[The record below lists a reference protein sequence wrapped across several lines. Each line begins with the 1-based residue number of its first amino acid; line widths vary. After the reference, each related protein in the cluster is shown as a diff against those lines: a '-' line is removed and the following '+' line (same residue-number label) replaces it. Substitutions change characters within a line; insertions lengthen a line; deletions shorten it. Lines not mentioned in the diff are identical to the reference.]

1 LNDAQIAQGRGLPG
15 QVVAAIPTPAG
26 MHRAVK
32 MLTQFNLTQLNVEIA
47 KRRPALARAADA
59 AAAAVAASLPWSTS
73 ATGILLVVWLGLLLP
88 TLDAARLR
96 REITTAAGGLPL
108 VLVALAALGMS
119 WADSWAEVGM
129 SQRLAGLGGYL
140 KLLCIPLLFAQ
151 FRASPRGTWVIF
163 GFLGAAVALLVL
175 SFGLT
180 LIPDLPWRGKTV
192 GVPVKDYITQSGVF
206 ALCAFALFGAAAQA
220 WRCRRLRTACALAF
234 LAMAFIANIG
244 FVETGRTTLAA
255 IAVLVPLFGFRY
267 FGWPGMAAAI
277 VVGSVL
283 AGGLWIT
290 SPYLRERV
298 THAVAEVDLYR
309 TEHAGTSA
317 GLRLEFWRNSLAAV
331 AKAPILG
338 NGTGSIPEQLAAGMA
353 REPNG
358 AYFGTVNPH
367 NELLV
372 VTIQLGLVGTA
383 ALLSLWIAH
392 LILFRGDGLVAWIGL
407 VAVAENI
414 VGSLFNSHLSDF
426 TQGWIYVLAVGAL
439 GGTVLRQA
447 APPKGA
453 ETGPADLVTAAQ
465 LPHP

>member
-1 LNDAQIAQGRGLPG
+1 
-15 QVVAAIPTPAG
+15 

-32 MLTQFNLTQLNVEIA
+32 MLSQLNLTQFNVAIA
-47 KRRPALARAADA
+47 KRRAALARAADA

-96 REITTAAGGLPL
+96 REIMTAAGGLPL

-119 WADSWAEVGM
+119 WADSWADVGL
-129 SQRLAGLGGYL
+129 SERLAGFGGYL
-140 KLLCIPLLFAQ
+140 KLLCIPLLLAQ

-180 LIPDLPWRGKTV
+180 LIPGLPWRGKTV

-220 WRCRRLRTACALAF
+220 WRCRRPRTAGALAC

-244 FVETGRTTLAA
+244 LVETGRTTLAA

-267 FGWPGMAAAI
+267 FGWPGMAAAV

-283 AGGLWIT
+283 AGGLWTT

-298 THAVAEVDLYR
+298 THAVEEVDLYR

-407 VAVAENI
+407 VAVVDII

-439 GGTVLRQA
+439 GGTVLRQT
-447 APPKGA
+447 APPQGA
-453 ETGPADLVTAAQ
+453 ETGPADLVPAAD

>member
-1 LNDAQIAQGRGLPG
+1 MTDSAIVAPRSAVFARPGLMR
-15 QVVAAIPTPAG
+15 VADG
-26 MHRAVK
+26 
-32 MLTQFNLTQLNVEIA
+32 
-47 KRRPALARAADA
+47 

-73 ATGILLVVWLGLLLP
+73 ATGVLLVVWLTTLLP

-96 REITTAAGGLPL
+96 REIMTAAGGAPL
-108 VLVALAALGMS
+108 VLVALAAVGML
-119 WADSWAEVGM
+119 WADVGAA
-129 SQRLAGLGGYL
+129 QRFGGFEGYL
-140 KLLCIPLLFAQ
+140 KLLCIPLLLTQ
-151 FRASPRGTWVIF
+151 FRGSSRGNWVIL
-163 GFLGAAVALLVL
+163 GFLGASLALLVL
-175 SFGLT
+175 SWGLA
-180 LIPDLPWRGKTV
+180 LFPGLSWRGKMV

-206 ALCAFALFGAAAQA
+206 ALCAFALLGAAAQA
-220 WRCRRLRTACALAF
+220 WRCGRARSALAQAL
-234 LAMAFIANIG
+234 LAVAFIANIG

-267 FGWPGMAAAI
+267 FGWRGMAAAV

-283 AGGLWIT
+283 AGVLWIS

-298 THAVAEVDLYR
+298 THAVEEVSLYR
-309 TEHAGTSA
+309 SEHAGTSA

-338 NGTGSIPEQLAAGMA
+338 NGTGSIPEQLFAGRG

-358 AYFGTVNPH
+358 AYFGTLNPH

-372 VTIQLGLVGTA
+372 ATIQLGLVGTL

-392 LILFRGDGLVAWIGL
+392 LLLFRGDGLVSWIGL

-439 GGTVLRQA
+439 GGTVLRRA
-447 APPKGA
+447 APPQANSATTGLSELRAAA
-453 ETGPADLVTAAQ
+453 ER
-465 LPHP
+465 PHP

>member
-1 LNDAQIAQGRGLPG
+1 
-15 QVVAAIPTPAG
+15 

-32 MLTQFNLTQLNVEIA
+32 MLSQLNLTQFNAAIA

-73 ATGILLVVWLGLLLP
+73 ATGILLLVWLGVMLP

-96 REITTAAGGLPL
+96 REIMTAAGGLPL
-108 VLVALAALGMS
+108 VLVALAALGML
-119 WADSWAEVGM
+119 WADSWAAVGM
-129 SQRLAGLGGYL
+129 SERLAGLGGYL
-140 KLLCIPLLFAQ
+140 KLLCIPLLLAQ

-180 LIPDLPWRGKTV
+180 LIPGLPWRGKTV

-206 ALCAFALFGAAAQA
+206 ALCAFALFGAAART
-220 WRCRRLRTACALAF
+220 WRCRRPRTACALAC

-255 IAVLVPLFGFRY
+255 IAVLVPLFGFRF
-267 FGWPGMAAAI
+267 FGWPGMVAAI
-277 VVGSVL
+277 GS
-283 AGGLWIT
+283 AASWRRAWIT

-298 THAVAEVDLYR
+298 THAVEEVDLYR

-317 GLRLEFWRNSLAAV
+317 GLRPEFWRNSLAAV

-372 VTIQLGLVGTA
+372 VTIQLGLVGAA

-407 VAVAENI
+407 VAVAEII

-439 GGTVLRQA
+439 GGTVLRQT
-447 APPKGA
+447 APPTGA
-453 ETGPADLVTAAQ
+453 ETGPADVVRAADLQ
-465 LPHP
+465 HP